1 MPELWFGN
9 AYLPGKLPDLYKLWS
24 IEMRLTRSISFHI
37 NFHTVWGQKV
47 YVSGS
52 IPELGSWDVVLARE
66 MNYIG
71 DGNWHVL
78 VDIPPDTGRIEYRY
92 FVTTN
97 GRQLFEEWKRNHH
110 IVLDKPF
117 ETYALYD
124 YWQARPSNMAF
135 YSSAFTKSL
144 FAHSCNT
151 DERVV
156 SSRKLVIKITA
167 PHIEKNRALAITGN
181 QECLGNW
188 NPGKALILSCDTFP
202 EWHIGL
208 DIDEIRYPLE
218 YKLLEIDTNTHALAC
233 WEPGDNRVLHRT
245 TPPKEKEIIC
255 VSGLYLRDDVS
266 LWRTTGTVIPVFSLR
281 SENSFGVG
289 DLGDLHLF
297 VDWMEQTNQRI
308 IQVLPVNDTTA
319 THTRTDSYPYNAI
332 SVYALHPMY
341 VSLSWMGNLADSE
354 KASFFKEKQQE
365 LNRKKFVDYE
375 AVVKY
380 KMDYCRLFFEQEG
393 KQLLETS
400 EYKQFFAEN
409 SHWLIPYAAY
419 SYFRD
424 TYHTVDF
431 SKWEGNSVY
440 DKSRINKLCDE
451 KNEAWP
457 ELSFTFFMQFVL
469 HRQFKTVSGYARKK
483 GVVLKGD
490 LPIGVNRNSVEVW
503 TEPHYFN
510 RNGQAGAPPD
520 DFSMTGQN
528 WMFPTYNWDVMEK
541 DGFNWWKKRFAK
553 LSDYFD
559 CFRIDHILGFFR
571 IWEIPVDF
579 VQGLCGHFSPALPFS
594 KEEIEQYG
602 FTFQEARFTTAHINK
617 QFLPELFGDLAD
629 EVENSYLA
637 QSSSNHYVLKP
648 FCDTQK
654 KIEELFSG
662 KTDKSLLRVRNGL
675 LSIANEVLF
684 LRDPYDK
691 GRFHPRISAY
701 QSYIYHELDTSA
713 QYAFDHLYRDFFY
726 HRHNDF
732 WKMQAFKRL
741 TPLINS
747 TQMLVCGE
755 DLGMIPGSVPEVMNK
770 LQILSL
776 EIERMPKAPNREF
789 AGLSHLPY
797 LSVCTTST
805 HDMSPLRSWW
815 KEDREKIQRYY
826 NNVLHQPGNAPKECT
841 SDIAQ
846 HILESHLNSPSML
859 AIFPIQDW
867 FATNDF
873 VKQEDSESERI
884 NVPANPTHYWRYR
897 MHITIE
903 NLMKANS
910 LNEKVVSM
918 IVNSGRR

>member
-1 MPELWFGN
+1 
-9 AYLPGKLPDLYKLWS
+9 
-24 IEMRLTRSISFHI
+24 MRLTKSISFHI

-52 IPELGSWDVVLARE
+52 IPELGSWDAVSARE

-71 DGNWHVL
+71 DGNWQVQL
-78 VDIPPDTGRIEYRY
+78 DIPSDTGQIEYRY
-92 FVTTN
+92 FVSAN
-97 GRQLFEEWKRNHH
+97 GRLLFEEWDRNHS

-117 ETYALYD
+117 EVYTLYD
-124 YWQARPSNMAF
+124 YWQARPSSRAF

-151 DERVV
+151 DERAVNCG
-156 SSRKLVIKITA
+156 RKLVIKITA
-167 PHIEKNRALAITGN
+167 PRIEKNRALAITGN

-188 NPGKALILSCDTFP
+188 NPGKALILSCESFP

-208 DIDEIRYPLE
+208 DIDEIHSPLE
-218 YKLLEIDTNTHALAC
+218 YKLLEIDTNTHAPAC
-233 WEPGDNRVLHRT
+233 WEPGDNRVWHST
-245 TPPKEKEIIC
+245 IPPGEKEIIC
-255 VSGLYLRDDVS
+255 VSGLYLGDDVS

-308 IQVLPVNDTTA
+308 IQLLPVNDTTA
-319 THTRTDSYPYNAI
+319 THTWMDSYPYNAV

-341 VSLSWMGNLADSE
+341 VSLSWMGNLADPE
-354 KASFFKEKQQE
+354 KAAFFKEKQQE

-375 AVVKY
+375 AVVKH

-393 KQLLETS
+393 KQLLETPG
-400 EYKQFFAEN
+400 YKQFFAEN

-424 TYHTVDF
+424 TCHTVDF

-451 KNEAWP
+451 KNGAWP

-469 HRQFKTVSGYARKK
+469 HTQFKTVSGYARKK
-483 GVVLKGD
+483 GIVLKGD

-520 DFSMTGQN
+520 DFSTTGQN

-541 DGFNWWKKRFAK
+541 DGFDWWKKRFAK

-579 VQGLCGHFSPALPFS
+579 VQGLCGHFSPALPLS

-602 FTFQEARFTTAHINK
+602 LTFNEARFTTAHINK
-617 QFLPELFGDLAD
+617 QYLPGLFGDLAD
-629 EVENSYLA
+629 EAENSCLA
-637 QSSSNHYVLKP
+637 QSSSNHFVLKP

-654 KIEELFSG
+654 KIEELFG
-662 KTDKSLLRVRNGL
+662 GRTDERSLRVRNGL
-675 LSIANEVLF
+675 LSIANEALF
-684 LRDPYDK
+684 LRDPSDK
-691 GRFHPRISAY
+691 GRFHPRISAS

-713 QYAFDHLYRDFFY
+713 QYAFEHLYRDFFY
-726 HRHNDF
+726 RRHNDF

-747 TQMLVCGE
+747 TQMLACGE
-755 DLGMIPGSVPEVMNK
+755 DLGMIPESVPEVMDK

-776 EIERMPKAPNREF
+776 EIERMPKTPNREF
-789 AGLSHLPY
+789 TDLPHLPY

-805 HDMSPLRSWW
+805 HDMSPLRNWW

-826 NNVLHQPGNAPKECT
+826 NDVLHLPGNAPEECT
-841 SDIAQ
+841 PDIAQ
-846 HILESHLNSPSML
+846 HILENHLHSPSML

-867 FATNDF
+867 FATDDS
-873 VKQEDSESERI
+873 VKQEDYGAERI
-884 NVPANPTHYWRYR
+884 NIPANPIHYWRYR

-903 NLMKANS
+903 KLMKANS

-918 IVNSGRR
+918 IVNSGRK

>member
-1 MPELWFGN
+1 
-9 AYLPGKLPDLYKLWS
+9 
-24 IEMRLTRSISFHI
+24 MRLTGSISFHI

-47 YVSGS
+47 YVFGS
-52 IPELGSWDVVLARE
+52 IPELGSWDTVLARE

-71 DGNWHVL
+71 DGNWHVQL
-78 VDIPPDTGRIEYRY
+78 DIPPDTGRIEYRY
-92 FVTTN
+92 FVSTN
-97 GRQLFEEWKRNHH
+97 GRQLFEEWERNHC

-117 ETYALYD
+117 DVYTLYD
-124 YWQARPSNMAF
+124 YWQARPSNGAF

-151 DERVV
+151 DERAAG
-156 SSRKLVIKITA
+156 SGRKLVIRITA
-167 PHIEKNRALAITGN
+167 PRIEKNRALAITGN

-202 EWHIGL
+202 EWHVGL
-208 DIDEIRYPLE
+208 DIDEIHYPLE
-218 YKLLEIDTNTHALAC
+218 YKLLEIDANTHALAC

-245 TPPKEKEIIC
+245 TPPKEKEIIY
-255 VSGLYLRDDVS
+255 VSGLYLRDDVP
-266 LWRTTGTVIPVFSLR
+266 LWRTAGTVIPVFSLR

-297 VDWMEQTNQRI
+297 VDWMEQTSQRI

-319 THTRTDSYPYNAI
+319 THTWMDSYPYNAI

-341 VSLSWMGNLADSE
+341 VSLSWMGNLADPQ

-375 AVVKY
+375 AVVRY

-393 KQLLETS
+393 KQLLETP
-400 EYKQFFAEN
+400 EYKRFFAEN
-409 SHWLIPYAAY
+409 SHWLIPYAAF

-424 TYHTVDF
+424 TCNTADF
-431 SKWEGNSVY
+431 SKWEANSVY
-440 DKSRINKLCDE
+440 DKSRVNKLCDE

-469 HRQFKTVSGYARKK
+469 HRQFKTVSDYARKK

-510 RNGQAGAPPD
+510 RNRQAGAPPD

-528 WMFPTYNWDVMEK
+528 WMFPTCNWDVMET

-571 IWEIPVDF
+571 IWEIPADF

-602 FTFQEARFTTAHINK
+602 LTFNEARFTTAHINK
-617 QFLPELFGDLAD
+617 QYLPGLFGDLAD
-629 EVENSYLA
+629 EVENSCLA
-637 QSSSNHYVLKP
+637 QSSSNHFVLKP

-654 KIEELFSG
+654 KIDELFGG
-662 KTDKSLLRVRNGL
+662 KTDERSLRVRNGL
-675 LSIANEVLF
+675 LSIASETLF
-684 LRDPYDK
+684 LRDPCDK
-691 GRFHPRISAY
+691 ERFHPRISAGR
-701 QSYIYHELDTSA
+701 SYIYHELDTSA

-726 HRHNDF
+726 RRHTDF
-732 WKMQAFKRL
+732 WKKQAFKRL

-755 DLGMIPGSVPEVMNK
+755 DLGMIPESVPEVMNK

-776 EIERMPKAPNREF
+776 EIERMPKASNREF
-789 AGLSHLPY
+789 ADLPHLPY

-826 NNVLHQPGNAPKECT
+826 NDVLRLPGNAPEECT
-841 SDIAQ
+841 PDIAQ
-846 HILESHLNSPSML
+846 RILENHLNSPSML
-859 AIFPIQDW
+859 AVFPLQDW
-867 FATNDF
+867 FATNDS
-873 VKQEDSESERI
+873 VKREDYESERI
-884 NVPANPTHYWRYR
+884 NIPANPTHYWRYR

-910 LNEKVVSM
+910 LNERVVSM
-918 IVNSGRR
+918 IVNSGRK